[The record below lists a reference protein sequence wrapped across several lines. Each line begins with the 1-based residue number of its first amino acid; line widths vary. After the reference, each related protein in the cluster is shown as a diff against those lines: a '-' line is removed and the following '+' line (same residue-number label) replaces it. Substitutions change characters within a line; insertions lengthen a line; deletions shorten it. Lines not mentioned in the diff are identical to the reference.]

1 MWPSVIED
9 EEVRRAFEDKKC
21 SNNSSTPFIWP
32 LFKRAELRGGAL
44 WTNSSSL
51 LKEDLGMNYLIT
63 TKSHELLIK
72 KKMFLALGT
81 GDSSLSGGKL
91 KKCKMVSVFT

>member
-1 MWPSVIED
+1 MDKFVISLKRGFGYELSHYY
-9 EEVRRAFEDKKC
+9 KK
-21 SNNSSTPFIWP
+21 SRIIN
-32 LFKRAELRGGAL
+32 
-44 WTNSSSL
+44 
-51 LKEDLGMNYLIT
+51 
-63 TKSHELLIK
+63 K